1 MRYIATSA
9 ATVDSLKKQAKKL
22 QRKTGGKH
30 ADLLNRVAK
39 GAGYLHWHHV
49 TQCLEQTEAKTG
61 IESLEAECEIIL
73 RAAREGI
80 EKVIMTGPETLTI
93 PLVLFSGQGDA
104 WLLDPEENMALCLRF
119 AGQQQDRSF
128 IDAADGIEIDWD
140 GVFALDGES
149 FSVTTEHPVIGTR
162 VIMGYPLAEVR
173 RVIDKAQSF
182 DKRFDSVMLQSDAI
196 DLTPELVARLL
207 RSGWN
212 AKMLEEAVANGARY
226 SPSRNTILYPQIFG
240 SSDDDDDED
249 DDLGESK
256 ASSS

>member
-1 MRYIATSA
+1 MRYIPTSA

-61 IESLEAECEIIL
+61 VESLEAECEIIL

-80 EKVIMTGPETLTI
+80 EKVIMTGPETMTV
-93 PLVLFSGQGDA
+93 PLVLFASQGDA
-104 WLLDPEENMALCLRF
+104 WLLDPDENMALCLIF
-119 AGQQQDRSF
+119 AGQQQDRNF

-149 FSVTTEHPVIGTR
+149 FSVTTEHPLIGTR
-162 VIMGYPLAEVR
+162 VIMGYPLAEIR

-182 DKRFDSVMLQSDAI
+182 DKRFGTLILQDDAI
-196 DLTPELVARLL
+196 DLTPDLVERLL
-207 RSGWN
+207 GSGWER
-212 AKMLEEAVANGARY
+212 KTLEEAVANGARY
-226 SPSRNTILYPQIFG
+226 SPSRNSILYPQMFG

-249 DDLGESK
+249 DDLGEPK
-256 ASSS
+256 VSSS

>member
-1 MRYIATSA
+1 MRYIPTSA

-22 QRKTGGKH
+22 QRKTGGQH

-49 TQCLEQTEAKTG
+49 TQCLKQTEAKTG

-80 EKVIMTGPETLTI
+80 EKIIVTGRETMTV
-93 PLVLFSGQGDA
+93 PLVLFASQGDA
-104 WLLDPEENMALCLRF
+104 WLLDPDENMALCLRF

-149 FSVTTEHPVIGTR
+149 FLVTTEHPLIGTR
-162 VIMGYPLAEVR
+162 VIVGYPLDEIR
-173 RVIDKAQSF
+173 RIIDKAQSF
-182 DKRFDSVMLQSDAI
+182 DKRFDTLILQDDAI
-196 DLTPELVARLL
+196 DLTHDLVERLL
-207 RSGWN
+207 GSGWER
-212 AKMLEEAVANGARY
+212 KTLDEAVANRARY
-226 SPSRNTILYPQIFG
+226 SPSRNSILYPQMFG
-240 SSDDDDDED
+240 SSDDDDED
-249 DDLGESK
+249 DDLGEPK
-256 ASSS
+256 VSSS